1 MRKANGGKVPLQND
15 CESEEKLLKTD
26 ESVQRLVDGYGSW
39 FDDEAR
45 LESGRM
51 TKRLY
56 PYESLFSPIKINRM
70 TVKNRLVMA
79 PMGNISMCEE
89 TGRPNTQMIQYFIER
104 AKGGVGLITSGLV
117 PISFGIDHSIIELDK
132 LSYFPRIDR
141 SRTVFAAWRDLAAG
155 IHSYGAKFFI
165 QLTPGL
171 GRVGNPQ
178 CLINS
183 LKFPVSASMNPNFY
197 MAQVPCMPLSGH
209 RLKKI
214 IKNAGQAA
222 ADAKAANI
230 DGCYLHGHEGYL
242 LEQLTNPAFN
252 RRKLGRFA
260 DWQAFG
266 LDMVREIRRRVGDA
280 YPIMYRID
288 LSLALNETYGETMN
302 ISDLKKFKNG
312 RTVEMTL
319 EYMKNLVAAGVDIF
333 DVDLGCYD
341 NWWLPHPP
349 GSMPPGCFLEVAK
362 TVKDYFR
369 ENKILSNAG
378 TEVPVVGVGKLGY
391 PDLAEAALRT
401 GQCDMVMLGRPL
413 LADPQW
419 PNKAYAGRVDEIL
432 PCIGCQEGCL
442 NEFVEGG
449 HPQCA
454 VNPRTA
460 FEHIYPDTLPRAEK
474 PRFIGVIGAGPAGV
488 IAAVTAARRGHK
500 VRLIEKSG
508 QIGGRLIPGSVP
520 KIKFDVD
527 NYRRYL
533 ENLVKRTCAETDMEF
548 ITGVAADA
556 DWLME
561 QHFDAVV
568 FAVGSADTKLHL
580 PGADQAP
587 IVQATEL
594 LVKPELAEGAKNIVV
609 VGAGVVGCETAYWLK
624 YELNKEVKVV
634 EMTPYI
640 MNHVCTANR
649 GHLIHYLQKAGVEL
663 LNCTRVTG
671 FEKAGVQVMRN
682 VSPTVPDPYVTWHPI
697 LPENVENPLAPR
709 IKVEEKAETL
719 PADLVVIAAGGR
731 ADDALFL
738 EAQRRHAAESL
749 YNIGDSF
756 QVGKVFEAVRSAY
769 ALGLSL

>member
-1 MRKANGGKVPLQND
+1 M
-15 CESEEKLLKTD
+15 KTD

-39 FDDEAR
+39 FEDEAR

-369 ENKILSNAG
+369 KNKILSNAG

-419 PNKAYAGRVDEIL
+419 PNKVYAGRVDEIL

-460 FEHIYPDTLPRAEK
+460 FEHIYPDTLPREEK

-697 LPENVENPLAPR
+697 LPENVENPLAPK